1 MICFLMFDCESG
13 NNFVAFICTKYFQQM
28 WQLGGGDGKCPV
40 IAMIVMAN
48 IVAVVIK
55 IKSKRQ
61 PMDMMAKDRSS
72 TVGDG
77 PLFNLFN
84 HFKIVFL
91 LLGIK

>member
-1 MICFLMFDCESG
+1 MICFLLLDCESG

-28 WQLGGGDGKCPV
+28 RQLGGGDGKCPV
-40 IAMIVMAN
+40 IAMTVMAN

-77 PLFNLFN
+77 PLFYLFN